1 MNAKLVFVKDTK
13 NMKKVLNK
21 IGLSGSVRKYLCKL
35 AWMQWGKCR
44 HAEKMRLFSLIPLKG
59 AKVDFHK
66 TARVIGNGTLW
77 LNKKWNKVD
86 PFESLLVM
94 AKNSKLVL
102 NGCFD
107 VYTGSK
113 IYVNEG
119 AALELGTGYMN
130 HGVNIS
136 VFDRV
141 SIGDKVYIS
150 ENVTIRDSDN
160 HMLIYEGRTNNVTTA
175 PVVIGNNVWIGM
187 NCTILK
193 GVTIGDGVV
202 IAAGSVVTRDIP
214 AGCLAAGCPAKVIKE
229 NIKWE

>member
-1 MNAKLVFVKDTK
+1 
-13 NMKKVLNK
+13 
-21 IGLSGSVRKYLCKL
+21 
-35 AWMQWGKCR
+35 
-44 HAEKMRLFSLIPLKG
+44 
-59 AKVDFHK
+59 
-66 TARVIGNGTLW
+66 
-77 LNKKWNKVD
+77 
-86 PFESLLVM
+86 
-94 AKNSKLVL
+94 
-102 NGCFD
+102 
-107 VYTGSK
+107 
-113 IYVNEG
+113 
-119 AALELGTGYMN
+119 MN

-175 PVVIGNNVWIGM
+175 PIVIGNNVWIGM

-202 IAAGSVVTRDIP
+202 IAAGAVVTRDIP